1 MEILHRIMELG
12 TTLVVA
18 GSQSGNRAMADVL
31 KLTDTRAASST
42 SAHALHYAH
51 AVKDDPQDAP
61 SPIAGTTK
69 LLFVTSEM
77 SDFLKAGGLG
87 EVSTALPRQMRSYCD
102 VRVLIP
108 GFRQVRAARPVMEVV
123 RQMPGTAEL
132 PPWSLGRFATA
143 DGLTIYAVLCD
154 ELYDRPGSPYGP
166 FGGSDFPDNDIRFA
180 RLSLAAAEIAAGEA
194 DPNWKPD
201 ILHINDW
208 PSGLTAGYLRWKD
221 VSTPT
226 ILTIHNLAYQGL
238 FEPGRMTAL
247 GIPDQAFN
255 VDGAEFH
262 GMLSF
267 LKAGIFYGSHVTTV
281 SETYAREIT
290 TPEHGCGLDGLL
302 RSRMKAGHLTGIVN
316 GIDASWDTLIE
327 GGATTE
333 QIVRQW
339 KRRNANAI
347 RKAFALPE
355 SRGPLFSIIS
365 RLVHQKGIDLSIEAA
380 ETIVAGGG
388 QLVVKGQG
396 ESRLED
402 AVSHLAKRYPHAVAA
417 RIGFDD
423 AEARR
428 LFAASDFL
436 LMPSRFEPC
445 GLSQMYA
452 QRAGALP
459 IAYRT
464 GGLVDTIEDGV
475 SGFLFSSLSGAGL
488 SAAVR
493 RALDAYRSKRA
504 FKLMRGQAM
513 SKRFDWRRPSF
524 HYASVYARALGA

>member
-1 MEILHRIMELG
+1 
-12 TTLVVA
+12 
-18 GSQSGNRAMADVL
+18 MADVL
-31 KLTDTRAASST
+31 KLTETRTTSST

-51 AVKDDPQDAP
+51 AVKDDADNAP
-61 SPIAGTTK
+61 LPDGTK

-77 SDFLKAGGLG
+77 SDFVKAGGLG
-87 EVSTALPRQMRSYCD
+87 EVSAALPRQLRGSCD

-108 GFRQVRAARPVMEVV
+108 GFRQVRAAKPAMDVV
-123 RQMPGTAEL
+123 CRMPGSAEL
-132 PPWSLGRFATA
+132 PPWSLGRCATA

-166 FGGSDFPDNDIRFA
+166 SGGSDFADNDIRFA

-201 ILHINDW
+201 VVHVNDW
-208 PSGLTAGYLRWKD
+208 PSALTAGYLRWKD
-221 VSTPT
+221 VPTPT

-238 FEPGRMTAL
+238 FEPRRMAAL
-247 GIPDQAFN
+247 GVPDQAFDVN
-255 VDGAEFH
+255 GAEFH

-267 LKAGIFYGSHVTTV
+267 LKTGIFYGSHVTTV

-302 RSRMKAGHLTGIVN
+302 RSRMEAGHLTGIVN
-316 GIDASWDTLIE
+316 GIDASWDRLIE

-333 QIVRQW
+333 QVVRQW
-339 KRRNANAI
+339 KRRHAAAI
-347 RKAFALPE
+347 RKAFALPV

-365 RLVHQKGIDLSIEAA
+365 RLVHQKGIDLSIEVA
-380 ETIVAGGG
+380 ETIVAAGG
-388 QLVVKGQG
+388 QLVVEGQG
-396 ESRLED
+396 ESRLEE
-402 AVSHLAKRYPHAVAA
+402 AVADLAKRHPHAVAA

-475 SGFLFSSLSGAGL
+475 SGFLFSSLTGAGL
-488 SAAVR
+488 SAAIR
-493 RALDAYRSKRA
+493 RAFAAYRSKQA
-504 FKLMRGQAM
+504 FMLMRGQAM
-513 SKRFDWRRPSF
+513 SRRFDWRRPSLR
-524 HYASVYARALGA
+524 YASVYARALGA

>member
-1 MEILHRIMELG
+1 
-12 TTLVVA
+12 
-18 GSQSGNRAMADVL
+18 
-31 KLTDTRAASST
+31 
-42 SAHALHYAH
+42 
-51 AVKDDPQDAP
+51 
-61 SPIAGTTK
+61 
-69 LLFVTSEM
+69 M
-77 SDFLKAGGLG
+77 SDFIKAGGLG

-102 VRVLIP
+102 VRILIP
-108 GFRQVRAARPVMEVV
+108 GFRQVRAAKPVMEVV
-123 RQMPGTAEL
+123 RQMPGTADL

-166 FGGSDFPDNDIRFA
+166 FGGSDFADNDIRFA

-194 DPNWKPD
+194 DPNWRPD

-208 PSGLTAGYLRWKD
+208 PSGLAAGYLRWKN
-221 VSTPT
+221 VSTPA

-238 FEPGRMTAL
+238 FEPARMAAL
-247 GIPDQAFN
+247 GIPHHAFS
-255 VDGAEFH
+255 VEGAEFH
-262 GMLSF
+262 GRLSF

-290 TPEHGCGLDGLL
+290 TPEHGCGFEGLL
-302 RSRMKAGHLTGIVN
+302 KSRMAAGLLTGIVN

-333 QIVRQW
+333 HVIRQW
-339 KRRNANAI
+339 KRRNATAI
-347 RKAFALPE
+347 RKAFALPN
-355 SRGPLFSIIS
+355 SGGPLFSIIS

-380 ETIVAGGG
+380 ETIVAAGG
-388 QLVVKGQG
+388 QLVVTGQG

-402 AVSHLAKRYPHAVAA
+402 AVAHLAKRYPHAVAA

-459 IAYRT
+459 IASRT
-464 GGLVDTIEDGV
+464 GGLVDTIEDGI
-475 SGFLFSSLSGAGL
+475 SGFLFSSLTGPGL
-488 SAAVR
+488 SAAIG
-493 RALDAYRSKRA
+493 RALQAYRSKRA

-513 SKRFDWRRPSF
+513 SRRFDWRRPGYR
-524 HYASVYARALGA
+524 YASVYAKALGA

>member
-1 MEILHRIMELG
+1 M
-12 TTLVVA
+12 T
-18 GSQSGNRAMADVL
+18 DVL
-31 KLTDTRAASST
+31 KLTETRTASST
-42 SAHALHYAH
+42 SPHALHYAH
-51 AVKDDPQDAP
+51 AVKDEAHEAP
-61 SPIAGTTK
+61 SPVPGGTR

-77 SDFLKAGGLG
+77 SDFVKSGGLG
-87 EVSTALPRQMRSYCD
+87 EVSTALPREMRAFCD

-108 GFRQVRAARPVMEVV
+108 GFRQVRAARPAMDVV
-123 RQMPGTAEL
+123 RRMPGTAEL

-166 FGGSDFPDNDIRFA
+166 SGGSDFADNDIRFA

-208 PSGLTAGYLRWKD
+208 PSGLTAGYLRWKALP
-221 VSTPT
+221 TPA

-238 FEPGRMTAL
+238 FEPARMAAL
-247 GIPDQAFN
+247 AVPDQAFS

-267 LKAGIFYGSHVTTV
+267 LKAGIFYASHVTTV

-290 TPEHGCGLDGLL
+290 MPEHGCGLHGLL
-302 RSRMKAGHLTGIVN
+302 RTRMEAGSLSGIVN

-333 QIVRQW
+333 QVVRQW
-339 KRRNANAI
+339 KRRHAAAI
-347 RKAFALPE
+347 RKAFALPD

-380 ETIVAGGG
+380 ETIVAAGG

-402 AVSHLAKRYPHAVAA
+402 AVARLARRYPHAVAA

-464 GGLVDTIEDGV
+464 GGLVDTIEDGI

-488 SAAVR
+488 STAIR
-493 RALDAYRSKRA
+493 RALEAYRSKRA
-504 FKLMRGQAM
+504 FGLMRGQAM
-513 SKRFDWRRPSF
+513 SKRFGWRHPSF
-524 HYASVYARALGA
+524 RYASVYARALGT